1 MRTCLVQM
9 APRIGDIEG
18 NLDRHLEFLER
29 ARREKAG
36 LIVFPELSLTGY
48 NLKDLVP
55 DVAMDPAQSPV
66 FRKLLDAGR
75 GMSVVFGFVEESE
88 AERGIFYNSAAFCS
102 DGRLLHVHRKVFLPT
117 SGMFEEG
124 KFFAQGRNFRSFRA
138 PFGRSGLMIC
148 RDFLQTGASYLL
160 FADGAEVIITI
171 SAAPGRGISEPD
183 GFETGRMW
191 ELMGEATAYFSTA
204 FVLYCNRVGIED
216 GMTFAGGSFIFNP
229 RGEMLARAAELD
241 EEFLVCEIDL
251 SLIRQAR
258 KAWTFKRDDRP
269 EIMLHALE
277 RIVRGHED

>member
-36 LIVFPELSLTGY
+36 LVVFPELSLTGY

-55 DVAMDPAQSPV
+55 DVAMDPVQSPV
-66 FRKLLDAGR
+66 FRKILDAGR

-88 AERGIFYNSAAFCS
+88 AERGLFYNSAAFCS

-117 SGMFEEG
+117 AGMFEEG

-160 FADGAEVIITI
+160 FADGAEVIIVI

-191 ELMGEATAYFSTA
+191 ELMGESTAYFATA

-241 EEFLVCEIDL
+241 EEFLVCEMDL

-258 KAWTFKRDDRP
+258 KSWTFKRDDRP
-269 EIMLHALE
+269 EMMLHALE